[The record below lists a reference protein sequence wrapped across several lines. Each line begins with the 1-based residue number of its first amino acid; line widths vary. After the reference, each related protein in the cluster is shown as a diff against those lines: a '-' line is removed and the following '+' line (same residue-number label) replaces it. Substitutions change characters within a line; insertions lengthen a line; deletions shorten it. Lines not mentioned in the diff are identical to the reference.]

1 MSDNEQLNDS
11 DLLPR
16 KRFKRKQIIHKTIY
30 LEIAP
35 TDTKGEICS
44 YWRIFIFEITQKWE
58 IIQEYSYTCKPGTE
72 KSSSRNAH

>member
-1 MSDNEQLNDS
+1 MADNEQLNDS

-30 LEIAP
+30 LEIVQ
-35 TDTKGEICS
+35 TVTEGEIFS

-58 IIQEYSYTCKPGTE
+58 IIQEYSYTFKPGSE
-72 KSSSRNAH
+72 KPSSRNAH